1 MISYSVKRLV
11 EAIPIWIAIT
21 LIVFILMNIIPGDPV
36 AQLMDARSGAL
47 DKQVIEQIREQWG
60 LNDPLYAQYFHF
72 LQGLV
77 QGDLGT
83 SYQTRSAVTELLM
96 ERIPVTFQITLLGL
110 FVAIIVGITLGIVGA
125 LYRGSWIDSM
135 VSSFSVAGVSVPS
148 FFLGLMLMYVF
159 AVQFQLLPASGY
171 AAGELKYLILPSVT
185 LGLAVSGVIAR
196 ITRSSMIDILK
207 MDYMT
212 TAYSKGISHLKI
224 IIQHGLKNALPPIL
238 TIIGVQMGLLLSGA
252 VITETIF
259 GLPGI
264 GRLLIDGILQR
275 DLPTVQG
282 CVVFIATV
290 FLAVNLLTD
299 ICCRLIDPRI
309 RVEA

>member
-1 MISYSVKRLV
+1 
-11 EAIPIWIAIT
+11 
-21 LIVFILMNIIPGDPV
+21 
-36 AQLMDARSGAL
+36 
-47 DKQVIEQIREQWG
+47 
-60 LNDPLYAQYFHF
+60 
-72 LQGLV
+72 
-77 QGDLGT
+77 
-83 SYQTRSAVTELLM
+83 
-96 ERIPVTFQITLLGL
+96 
-110 FVAIIVGITLGIVGA
+110 
-125 LYRGSWIDSM
+125 
-135 VSSFSVAGVSVPS
+135 
-148 FFLGLMLMYVF
+148 
-159 AVQFQLLPASGY
+159 
-171 AAGELKYLILPSVT
+171 
-185 LGLAVSGVIAR
+185 
-196 ITRSSMIDILK
+196 
-207 MDYMT
+207 MT
-212 TAYSKGISHLKI
+212 TAYSKGISRLKI

>member
-1 MISYSVKRLV
+1 
-11 EAIPIWIAIT
+11 
-21 LIVFILMNIIPGDPV
+21 
-36 AQLMDARSGAL
+36 
-47 DKQVIEQIREQWG
+47 VIEQIREQWG

-171 AAGELKYLILPSVT
+171 AVGELKYLILPSVT

-290 FLAVNLLTD
+290 FLVVNLLTD